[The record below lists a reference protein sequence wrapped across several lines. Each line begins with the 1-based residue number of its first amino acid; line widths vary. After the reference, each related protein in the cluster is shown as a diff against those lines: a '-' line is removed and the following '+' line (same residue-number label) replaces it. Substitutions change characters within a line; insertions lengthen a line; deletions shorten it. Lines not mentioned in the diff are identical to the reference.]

1 MNLNLS
7 PPVHTFSLL
16 NRRSKNS
23 PNMYIYRTSNSRGIP
38 FDLMDAMLILLLHE
52 YPLNLPW
59 SRHNDVVVVTPALD
73 GDERDLSPSVNGS
86 VRARAPSIPVSSFP
100 PSSRASLDPRRS

>member
-7 PPVHTFSLL
+7 SPFHTFSLL
-16 NRRSKNS
+16 NLRLKN
-23 PNMYIYRTSNSRGIP
+23 PQNLCIFWTTNSRGIP
-38 FDLMDAMLILLLHE
+38 FDLMDATLLLLPHKH
-52 YPLNLPW
+52 PPNLLW

-73 GDERDLSPSVNGS
+73 GDERDMSPSANGS